1 MIAVF
6 DSSPWI
12 FLSKL
17 GIIEPAISLFSKNIV
32 PYSVKEEIVGRNDEA
47 TSALER
53 LHGTGSVEILNA
65 KSSRFVNALRRKL
78 GKGESE
84 AIVVALGIDADYVI
98 LDDHVAR
105 SIARQLGLSVKGTLG
120 IIRKLI
126 ELGEFTYDLKD
137 LYKTLRNMGF
147 WVKED
152 LFWDIYG
159 ETK

>member
-1 MIAVF
+1 M
-6 DSSPWI
+6 
-12 FLSKL
+12 
-17 GIIEPAISLFSKNIV
+17 
-32 PYSVKEEIVGRNDEA
+32 
-47 TSALER
+47 
-53 LHGTGSVEILNA
+53 
-65 KSSRFVNALRRKL
+65 

-120 IIRKLI
+120 ILRKLI